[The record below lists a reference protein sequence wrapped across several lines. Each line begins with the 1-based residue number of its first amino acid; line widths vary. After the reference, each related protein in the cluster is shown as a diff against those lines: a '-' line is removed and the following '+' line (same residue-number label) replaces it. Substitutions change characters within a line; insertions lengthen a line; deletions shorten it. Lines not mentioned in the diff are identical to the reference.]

1 MSRRPSRRDQCLAT
15 LPAGN
20 ETKSANQLG
29 GRFRVCQ
36 VADRR
41 LTRTWRVAGE
51 ADPGKLS
58 PHATSAQVLRGAAGQ
73 GFRWHASTLVG
84 TSKDMSRHPSP
95 SFGLR
100 NPGTGAN

>member
-1 MSRRPSRRDQCLAT
+1 MLACHDDHPDGISVWQHFLPGTRR
-15 LPAGN
+15 
-20 ETKSANQLG
+20 NQLG
-29 GRFRVCQ
+29 GRFHVCQ

-41 LTRTWRVAGE
+41 LIRTWRVAGE

-95 SFGLR
+95 SFRLR
-100 NPGTGAN
+100 NLGTGAN

>member
-1 MSRRPSRRDQCLAT
+1 MTCPRRASRRDQCLAT

-20 ETKSANQLG
+20 ETKSAWG
-29 GRFRVCQ
+29 PIACQ
-36 VADRR
+36 VGDRR